1 MRGKVP
7 RARKIK
13 YSGLNVEGEFFERI
27 AEGWHA
33 RIFQHEFDHL
43 NGILYTGLMAT
54 EDSLMTLEEYKI
66 LNEK

>member
-7 RARKIK
+7 RAKKIK
-13 YSGLNVEGEFFERI
+13 YSGLNEKGEYIEAI

-43 NGILYTGLMAT
+43 NGILYTGLLSR
-54 EDSLMTLEEYKI
+54 EDSLLTFEEYKT
-66 LNEK
+66 LTGK